1 MWAVPCCHR
10 SEPYRVVPGSTHT
23 HTCTGGIVISQTD
36 PGRTVRT
43 VTLLS
48 ATPPQIKPYPADDAQ
63 TGTAHN
69 NKAAPHST
77 NPTFPSTSID
87 PRSGS
92 NSPPTR
98 CEMRQPPNDVAQPPW
113 SNDNLKSHRG
123 TMTVPITIHN
133 CQGETAIPSY
143 VTTVIAT

>member
-1 MWAVPCCHR
+1 MSSQASPTHMYGR
-10 SEPYRVVPGSTHT
+10 YRDITDRPGSY
-23 HTCTGGIVISQTD
+23 
-36 PGRTVRT
+36 RA

-48 ATPPQIKPYPADDAQ
+48 PTPPQVKPYSVEDAQ
-63 TGTAHN
+63 TRTAHN

-77 NPTFPSTSID
+77 NPTYPSTSID

-98 CEMRQPPNDVAQPPW
+98 CEMRQPPDDVAQPPW

-123 TMTVPITIHN
+123 TMTIPITIHN
-133 CQGETAIPSY
+133 RQGETAILSY
-143 VTTVIAT
+143 ITTAIAT